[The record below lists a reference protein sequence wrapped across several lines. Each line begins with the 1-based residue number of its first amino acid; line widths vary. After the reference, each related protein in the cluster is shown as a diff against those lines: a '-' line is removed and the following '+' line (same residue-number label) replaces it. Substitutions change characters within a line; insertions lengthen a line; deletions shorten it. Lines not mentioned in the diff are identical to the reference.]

1 MSSPS
6 FLSFERVRNA
16 IIGRNFTFR
25 TPYGDRLLTY
35 ADYTAS
41 GRSLEFIEQFLIK
54 VQREYANTHTEDD
67 ITGRHM
73 TNILHHAE
81 NIIKK
86 ALNAEKNCSVIA
98 VGTGA
103 TGAISKLQEILGVKI
118 HPATKKLALAL
129 VPEVANLIPR
139 FNERKPVVF
148 IGPYEHHSNDIMWR
162 EALVEVVTVQI
173 TPEGYFDVEDLETK
187 VSNPKYKDRIK
198 IGTFSAASNV
208 TGIKSPIYEIA
219 RIMHRY
225 NGIACFDYAASAP
238 YIKIDMNRDG
248 KSYIDAVYL
257 SPHKFIGGPG
267 SSGILV
273 FNNNL
278 YDSNLSPT
286 CPSGGT
292 VNYVSP
298 KVVDY
303 IDDIETREKAGT
315 PGILQ
320 TIKAGLAIDLKD
332 AIGISKI
339 EKKELDYIS
348 RALKRFHNN
357 KDIEILGPIDPRN
370 RISIVSFMIK
380 HDDKYLHPKLITNL
394 LNDLFGIQ
402 SRAGCMCAGSYGH
415 LLLNIDEEPSFKFRK
430 LIAQHVNGIKPG
442 WCRVNFHYLHSEL
455 EFQFICDAIEFIA
468 DHGKKFLSEYRFNYQ
483 TGEWNNFKFNYKQEE
498 TIPNIKN
505 LLEMED
511 QYCFEEPLIDRGLNF
526 ESYLKEAKNIIS
538 ILKVPT
544 NYGKFKNPAVE
555 ALRWFNFVFM
565 ENEI

>member
-25 TPYGDRLLTY
+25 TPYGVRLLTY

-73 TNILHHAE
+73 TSLLHHAE
-81 NIIKK
+81 ALIKK
-86 ALNAEKNCSVIA
+86 ALNAEDNCSVIS

-118 HPATKKLALAL
+118 HPATKKLALTL
-129 VPEVANLIPR
+129 VPEIDNLITY

-148 IGPYEHHSNDIMWR
+148 IGPYEHHSNDLMWR
-162 EALVEVVTVQI
+162 EALVELITIQI
-173 TPEGYFDVEDLETK
+173 TPEGYFDLEDLKIK
-187 VSNPKYKDRIK
+187 VSNPKFKDRLK

-219 RIMHRY
+219 RIMHEY

-238 YIKIDMNRDG
+238 YIKIDMNKDAE
-248 KSYIDAVYL
+248 SYIDAIYL
-257 SPHKFIGGPG
+257 SPHKFVGGPG

-273 FNNNL
+273 FNNSL
-278 YDSNLSPT
+278 YDSNIPPT

-292 VNYVSP
+292 VKFVSP
-298 KVVDY
+298 KVMDF
-303 IDDIETREKAGT
+303 IDDTESREKAGT

-320 TIKAGLAIDLKD
+320 TIKAFLAIDLKD

-339 EKKELDYIS
+339 EEKELEYIS
-348 RALKRFHNN
+348 RALKRLQKN
-357 KDIEILGPIDPRN
+357 KNIEILGPIDPHK
-370 RISIVSFMIK
+370 RISIVSFKIK
-380 HDDKYLHPKLITNL
+380 HDDKYIHPKLTTNL

-415 LLLNIDEEPSFKFRK
+415 MLLNIEEEVTIKIRK
-430 LIAQHVNGIKPG
+430 LISQNIKGINPG

-468 DHGKKFLSEYRFNYQ
+468 DHGKIFLSEYRFNYQ
-483 TGEWNNFKFNYKQEE
+483 TGEWNHCKFNNKQEE
-498 TIPNIKN
+498 TIPTIKN
-505 LLEMED
+505 IQEMELRN
-511 QYCFEEPLIDRGLNF
+511 CFEESLIDRELKF
-526 ESYLKEAKNIIS
+526 ASYMKEAKNIIS
-538 ILKVPT
+538 SLEEPS
-544 NYGKFKNPAVE
+544 NYGKFKNPVAE
-555 ALRWFNFVFM
+555 ALRWFNFVHI

>member
-67 ITGRHM
+67 ITGSHM
-73 TNILHHAE
+73 TNLLRHSE
-81 NIIKK
+81 DLIKK
-86 ALNAEKNCSVIA
+86 ALNAENNCSVIA

-103 TGAISKLQEILGVKI
+103 TGAISKFQEILGVKI
-118 HPATKKLALAL
+118 HPATKKLASTL
-129 VPEVANLIPR
+129 VPDIDNLIAR

-162 EALVEVVTVQI
+162 EALVELITIKI
-173 TPEGYFDVEDLETK
+173 TPEGYFDIEDLETK
-187 VSNPKYKDRIK
+187 VSDPKFKDRLK

-219 RIMHRY
+219 RIMHKY
-225 NGIACFDYAASAP
+225 AGIACFDYAASAP
-238 YIKIDMNRDG
+238 YVKIDMNKDG
-248 KSYIDAVYL
+248 ESYIDAVYL

-267 SSGILV
+267 STGVLV

-278 YDSNLSPT
+278 YDSNIFPT
-286 CPSGGT
+286 CPGGGT
-292 VNYVSP
+292 VDYVSS
-298 KVVDY
+298 KLVDY

-320 TIKAGLAIDLKD
+320 TIKAALAIDLRD

-339 EKKELDYIS
+339 EEKELDYIS
-348 RALKRFHNN
+348 RALKRLQKN
-357 KDIEILGPIDPRN
+357 KNIEILGPIDPSH
-370 RISIVSFMIK
+370 RISIVSFKIK
-380 HDDKYLHPKLITNL
+380 HDDKYLHPKLTTNL

-415 LLLNIDEEPSFKFRK
+415 LLLNIDEEASLKFHK
-430 LIAQHVNGIKPG
+430 LIAQNIHGIKPG

-468 DHGKKFLSEYRFNYQ
+468 DHGKIFLSEYKFNYQ
-483 TGEWNNFKFNYKQEE
+483 TGEWNNYKFNNKQEE
-498 TIPNIKN
+498 TMLNIKN
-505 LLEMED
+505 ILEVEL
-511 QYCFEEPLIDRGLNF
+511 QNCFEEPMIDRALIF
-526 ESYLKEAKNIIS
+526 KSYMNEAKNIIGSLEVPS
-538 ILKVPT
+538 I
-544 NYGKFKNPAVE
+544 YGKFKNQMAE
-555 ALRWFNFVFM
+555 ALRWFNFVHI

>member
-41 GRSLEFIEQFLIK
+41 GRTLEFIEQFLIK
-54 VQREYANTHTEDD
+54 IQREYANTHTEDD

-73 TNILHHAE
+73 TNLLHDAE
-81 NIIKK
+81 TLIKK
-86 ALNAEKNCSVIA
+86 ALNAEDNCSVIS

-118 HPATKKLALAL
+118 HPATKKLALTL
-129 VPEVANLIPR
+129 VPEIDNLITY

-148 IGPYEHHSNDIMWR
+148 IGPYEHHSNDLMWR
-162 EALVEVVTVQI
+162 EALVEVITIQI
-173 TPEGYFDVEDLETK
+173 TPEGYFDLEDLKIK
-187 VSNPKYKDRIK
+187 VSNPKFKDRLK

-208 TGIKSPIYEIA
+208 TGVKSPIYEIA
-219 RIMHRY
+219 RIMHEY

-238 YIKIDMNRDG
+238 YVKIDMNKDDE
-248 KSYIDAVYL
+248 SYIDAIYL
-257 SPHKFIGGPG
+257 APHKFVGGPG

-278 YDSNLSPT
+278 YDSNISPT

-292 VNYVSP
+292 VKFVSP
-298 KVVDY
+298 KVMDF
-303 IDDIETREKAGT
+303 IEDIESREKAGT

-320 TIKAGLAIDLKD
+320 TIKAVLAIDLKD

-339 EKKELDYIS
+339 EEKELDYIS
-348 RALKRFHNN
+348 RALKRLQKNN
-357 KDIEILGPIDPRN
+357 NIEILGPIDPHN
-370 RISIVSFMIK
+370 RISIISFKIK
-380 HDDKYLHPKLITNL
+380 HDDKYIHPKLTTNL

-415 LLLNIDEEPSFKFRK
+415 MLLNIEEETSIKIRE
-430 LIAQHVNGIKPG
+430 LINQNIKGINPG

-468 DHGKKFLSEYRFNYQ
+468 DHGKIFLSEYGFNFQ
-483 TGEWNNFKFNYKQEE
+483 TGEWNHCKFNNEQEE
-498 TIPNIKN
+498 TLPTIQNV
-505 LLEMED
+505 LEMELLN
-511 QYCFEEPLIDRGLNF
+511 CFEEPLIDRNLKF
-526 ESYLKEAKNIIS
+526 ESYMKEAKNIIS
-538 ILKVPT
+538 SLEEPS
-544 NYGKFKNPAVE
+544 NYGKFKNPKAE
-555 ALRWFNFVFM
+555 ALRWFNFVHI

>member
-25 TPYGDRLLTY
+25 TPYGVRLLTY

-73 TNILHHAE
+73 TSLLHHAE
-81 NIIKK
+81 ALIKK
-86 ALNAEKNCSVIA
+86 ALNAEDNCSVIS

-118 HPATKKLALAL
+118 HPATKKLALTL
-129 VPEVANLIPR
+129 VPELDNLLTR

-148 IGPYEHHSNDIMWR
+148 IGPYEHHSNDLMWR
-162 EALVEVVTVQI
+162 EALVDVI
-173 TPEGYFDVEDLETK
+173 TIQLTHEGYFDLEDLELK
-187 VSNPKYKDRIK
+187 VSNPKFKDRLK

-219 RIMHRY
+219 RIMHEY

-238 YIKIDMNRDG
+238 YVKIDMNKDAE
-248 KSYIDAVYL
+248 SYFDAIYL
-257 SPHKFIGGPG
+257 SPHKFVGGPG

-278 YDSNLSPT
+278 YDTNIAPT

-292 VNYVSP
+292 VKFVSP
-298 KVVDY
+298 KVADF
-303 IDDIETREKAGT
+303 IDDIESREKAGT

-320 TIKAGLAIDLKD
+320 TIKAFLAIDLKD

-339 EKKELDYIS
+339 EEKELDYIS
-348 RALKRFHNN
+348 RALKILQKN
-357 KDIEILGPIDPRN
+357 KNIEILGPIDPLN
-370 RISIVSFMIK
+370 RISIVSFKIK
-380 HDDKYLHPKLITNL
+380 HNDKYIHPKLTTNL

-415 LLLNIDEEPSFKFRK
+415 MLLNLEEEVTIKIRK
-430 LIAQHVNGIKPG
+430 LISQNIKGINPG

-468 DHGKKFLSEYRFNYQ
+468 DHGKIFLSEYRFNYQ
-483 TGEWNNFKFNYKQEE
+483 TGEWNHCKFNNKQGE
-498 TIPNIKN
+498 TIPIIKN
-505 LLEMED
+505 VLEMELRN
-511 QYCFEEPLIDRGLNF
+511 CFEGPLIDRELKF
-526 ESYLKEAKNIIS
+526 ASYMKEAKNIIS
-538 ILKVPT
+538 SLKEPS
-544 NYGKFKNPAVE
+544 NYGKFKNPVAE
-555 ALRWFNFVFM
+555 ALRWFNFVHI